1 MELFYGQLCS
11 SISLILRDMALPT
24 FVNIRAI
31 TSLPLEVS
39 SHVFSL
45 RMLYSQLC
53 ALLDV

>member
-1 MELFYGQLCS
+1 MELFYGQLWS